1 MAWNKRYVLAVTGGI
16 GAGKSLVSSMLR
28 KQGIPVYDTDS
39 AAKRLMTESHIIK
52 QTLVNIVGE
61 QVYVAD
67 GTLNRS
73 LLAEWLFASADH
85 VALMNNIVHP
95 VVKRDFQQ
103 WCEEQ
108 SCPLVGMECAILFES
123 GFNELADG
131 VIVVHASD
139 EVRLQ
144 RVLLRDGATEQQVR
158 ARMAAQ
164 MSEQDRM
171 ARADYVVVN
180 EGGESD
186 VERQILQILR
196 DIRQSATS
204 D

>member
-61 QVYVAD
+61 QVYAAD
-67 GTLNRS
+67 GSLNRS

-95 VVKRDFQQ
+95 VVKCDFQQ

-108 SCPLVGMECAILFES
+108 SYPLVGMECAILFES

-171 ARADYVVVN
+171 TRADYVVVN

-196 DIRQSATS
+196 DIRQSAIS

>member
-61 QVYVAD
+61 QVYAAD
-67 GTLNRS
+67 GSLNRS

-131 VIVVHASD
+131 VIAVHASD

-180 EGGESD
+180 EGSESD

-196 DIRQSATS
+196 DIRQSAIS

>member
-1 MAWNKRYVLAVTGGI
+1 MAWNKRYILAVTGGI

-39 AAKRLMTESHIIK
+39 AAKRLMTESNVIK
-52 QTLVNIVGE
+52 QTLVDMLGE
-61 QVYVAD
+61 RVYTAD

-180 EGGESD
+180 EGSESD

-196 DIRQSATS
+196 DIRQSAIS

>member
-1 MAWNKRYVLAVTGGI
+1 MASNKRYVLAITGGI
-16 GAGKSLVSSMLR
+16 GAGKSFVSAILR

-39 AAKRLMTESHIIK
+39 EAKRLMTESPVIR
-52 QTLVNIVGE
+52 QTLIEILGAE
-61 QVYVAD
+61 AYKAG
-67 GTLNRS
+67 GTLNRP
-73 LLAEWLFASADH
+73 LLADWLFASADH
-85 VALMNNIVHP
+85 VEQMNGIVHP
-95 VVKRDFQQ
+95 VVKRDFMQ
-103 WCEEQ
+103 WREVQNC
-108 SCPLVGMECAILFES
+108 SLVGMECAILFES
-123 GFNELADG
+123 GFNVLADAT
-131 VIVVHASD
+131 VVVHASD

-196 DIRQSATS
+196 DIRQSAIS

>member
-39 AAKRLMTESHIIK
+39 AAKRLMTESNVIK
-52 QTLVNIVGE
+52 QTLVDMLGE
-61 QVYVAD
+61 RVYTAD

-108 SCPLVGMECAILFES
+108 SYPLVGMECAILFES
-123 GFNELADG
+123 GFNDLADG

-139 EVRLQ
+139 DVRLQ
-144 RVLLRDGATEQQVR
+144 RVPLRDGATEQQVR

-180 EGGESD
+180 EGSESD
-186 VERQILQILR
+186 VERQILQILLEINR
-196 DIRQSATS
+196 SLTLK
-204 D
+204 